1 MARGG
6 ERPRALQIE
15 QRLMA
20 KTRALVKRRK
30 AIRNIRKIT
39 RTMELIAT
47 ARFKK
52 AFDRAVEAEAY
63 TRKIAELAADLSA
76 SAVDVTHPL
85 LEKRE
90 QVKNSLLL
98 VICSNRGL
106 CGGYNASILR
116 EASARIRQLQGEGV
130 TLHLE
135 LSGKRA
141 IAYFRFH
148 GLRAEATYTHFED
161 KPTFEQVE
169 ALANRYIAAYIG
181 GQLDRVEVAYMKFLN
196 AARQVPV
203 VETLLPL
210 ASAGVAAAGAGVRA
224 ATKGVDYEFL
234 PSARDI
240 LEEILPVSFK
250 VRLFKCFL
258 DAAVSEQIARRVA
271 MKAAT
276 ENAEEMIKNLTRQYN
291 RARQAQITKEIAEVI
306 GGAEALK

>member
-1 MARGG
+1 
-6 ERPRALQIE
+6 
-15 QRLMA
+15 MA

-52 AFDRAVEAEAY
+52 SLDRAVEAEAY
-63 TRKIAELAADLSA
+63 TRKIAELASDLSA
-76 SAVDVTHPL
+76 SATNLTHPL
-85 LEKRE
+85 LQKRE
-90 QVKNSLLL
+90 TVKNSLLL

-106 CGGYNASILR
+106 CGGYNAGVLR
-116 EASARIRQLQGEGV
+116 EAMVRIRQIRTENI
-130 TLHLE
+130 TLHTE
-135 LSGKRA
+135 LSGKKA
-141 IAYFRFH
+141 IAYFKFQ
-148 GLRAEATYTHFED
+148 GIPAEGTYTHFEQ
-161 KPTFEQVE
+161 KPRFDEVE
-169 ALANRYIAAYIG
+169 ELANRYLADFISG
-181 GQLDRVEVAYMKFLN
+181 KVDQVQVAYMKFQN
-196 AARQVPV
+196 IARQKPV

-210 ASAGVAAAGAGVRA
+210 STVAENKAASDSQSKVE
-224 ATKGVDYEFL
+224 YEFL

-276 ENAEEMIKNLTRQYN
+276 ENAGDMIKSLTRQYN